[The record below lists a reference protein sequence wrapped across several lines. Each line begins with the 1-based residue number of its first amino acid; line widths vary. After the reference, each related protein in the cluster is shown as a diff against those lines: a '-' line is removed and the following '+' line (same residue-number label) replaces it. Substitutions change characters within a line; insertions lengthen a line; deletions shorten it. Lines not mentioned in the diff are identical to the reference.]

1 MCTVSFVNS
10 NNKII
15 ITSSRDEHKDRGNTA
30 EPVCFELTHKKICF
44 PKDEKSQGT
53 WFGVSSKNEI
63 MVLFNGG
70 FQNHVRQPYYRKSRG
85 IIFTDLLGSADVLA
99 AWAAIDLT
107 DIEPF
112 SLVYFA
118 LQQLHKMTWTG
129 AEKTL
134 EALPLSQ
141 SYIWSSPTLYTP
153 EQAAERQIWFA
164 EKMSHTE
171 QPTPQDMIDFH
182 CLTQPENQEY
192 GLRIRR
198 SNGMQ
203 TQSISQAVFEQNIV
217 TLDYLKINNSSPQQL
232 ERSHLTIEND
242 DEN

>member
-1 MCTVSFVNS
+1 MCTVTVVSS

-15 ITSSRDEHKDRGNTA
+15 ITSSRDEHKDRGYTA
-30 EPVCFELTHKKICF
+30 APVCFELTHKKIWF

-53 WFGVSSKNEI
+53 WFAVSAKNEI

-85 IIFTDLLGSADVLA
+85 IIFIDLLDSADVLA

-118 LQQLHKMTWTG
+118 PQKLQKMTWTG
-129 AEKTL
+129 VEKTL
-134 EALPLSQ
+134 EMLPLSK
-141 SYIWSSPTLYTP
+141 SYIWSSSTLYTT
-153 EQAAERQIWFA
+153 EQAAERRLWFA
-164 EKMSHTE
+164 EKLSQIE
-171 QPTPQDMIDFH
+171 QPTPQDNIDFH
-182 CLTQPENQEY
+182 CLTQPENKEY
-192 GLRIRR
+192 GLRIARA
-198 SNGMQ
+198 NGMQ

-217 TLDYLKINNSSPQQL
+217 TFDYLKLNNSSSELP
-232 ERSHLTIEND
+232 ERSHIVIQP
-242 DEN
+242 